1 MTRIPDRPGSRS
13 TAQPVA
19 PLPRRAFLTALGAG
33 AALSTVSRPASAAPA
48 ASTAASYTLL
58 SRADWGADETL
69 RFAAGTERWPS
80 EYYPVQTLTVHH
92 TADGSTDPDPAAV
105 VRAIYRTNA
114 AAYGDMGYNYLIDA
128 GGLVYEG
135 RWSGTDGT
143 PAHDASGRMVTGAHV
158 QGFNSGNI
166 GIALLGTLTTTPA
179 STAARTALD
188 RLLADLAGRHSL
200 APLGKVVYVNPVS
213 GVSRPAPVIGGHRH
227 WAATDCPGTL
237 YTAMP
242 SIRDEV
248 AALLA

>member
-1 MTRIPDRPGSRS
+1 MTRLPDLPGSPQHG
-13 TAQPVA
+13 TAVP
-19 PLPRRAFLTALGAG
+19 PLARRAFLTALGAG
-33 AALSTVSRPASAAPA
+33 AALSALPGAASAASA
-48 ASTAASYTLL
+48 AAYTLL
-58 SRADWGADETL
+58 SRAEWGADETL
-69 RFAAGTERWPS
+69 RFTGGTERWPS

-92 TADGSTDPDPAAV
+92 TADGSTDPNSAAI
-105 VRAIYRTNA
+105 VRAIYRTDA
-114 AAYGDMGYNYLIDA
+114 AEYGDMGYNYLIDKT
-128 GGLVYEG
+128 GVVYEG

-158 QGFNSGNI
+158 KSYNSGNI

-179 STAARTALD
+179 SAAARTALV
-188 RLLADLAGRHSL
+188 RLLADLSGRHAL

-227 WAATDCPGTL
+227 WASTDCPGTL

>member
-1 MTRIPDRPGSRS
+1 MTSRPVS
-13 TAQPVA
+13 

-33 AALSTVSRPASAAPA
+33 AALSALPSPASAAP
-48 ASTAASYTLL
+48 ASYTLL

-69 RFAAGTERWPS
+69 RFAGGTEVWPS

-92 TADGSTDPDPAAV
+92 TDDGSTDPDPAAV
-105 VRAIYRTNA
+105 VRAIYRTDA
-114 AAYGDMGYNYLIDA
+114 AEYGDMGYNFLIDKN
-128 GGLVYEG
+128 GLVYEG

-158 QGFNSGNI
+158 QGYNSGNI
-166 GIALLGTLTTTPA
+166 GIAMLGTFTTTPP
-179 STAARTALD
+179 SSAARTALVQ
-188 RLLADLAGRHSL
+188 LLADLADRHTL

>member
-1 MTRIPDRPGSRS
+1 MRRS
-13 TAQPVA
+13 VF

-33 AALSTVSRPASAAPA
+33 AALSALPHPASAASVSASA
-48 ASTAASYTLL
+48 AGYTLL

-69 RFAAGTERWPS
+69 RFAADGTERWPAA
-80 EYYPVQTLTVHH
+80 YYPVQTLIVHH
-92 TADGSTDPDPAAV
+92 TDDGSADPDPAAV
-105 VRAIYRTNA
+105 VRAIYRTDA
-114 AAYGDMGYNYLIDA
+114 AEYGDMGYHYLIDRN
-128 GGLVYEG
+128 GLVYEG

-158 QGFNSGNI
+158 EQYNSGNI
-166 GIALLGTLTTTPA
+166 GIALLGTLTTTPP
-179 STAARTALD
+179 SSAARTALV
-188 RLLADLAGRHSL
+188 RLLAELAERHSL

-227 WAATDCPGTL
+227 WAATDCPGTV

-248 AALLA
+248 AALIT